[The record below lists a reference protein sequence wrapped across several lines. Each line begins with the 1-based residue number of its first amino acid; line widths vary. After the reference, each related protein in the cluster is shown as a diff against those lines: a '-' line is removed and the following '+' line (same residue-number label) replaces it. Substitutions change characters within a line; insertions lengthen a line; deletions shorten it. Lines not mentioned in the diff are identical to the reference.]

1 MYLYKGNDQDRDP
14 DRAGSSIIA
23 IVSILLQI
31 MGGSNQI
38 DYLESLLGSLWPD

>member
-14 DRAGSSIIA
+14 GGAGSGIIT

-31 MGGSNQI
+31 MGRSNQI
-38 DYLESLLGSLWPD
+38 DYLESLLGSFWPD